1 MGGQG
6 VIWLFTVY
14 NTLLKTRNGIGAERL
29 LEIM

>member
-6 VIWLFTVY
+6 VIWLFIVY